1 MISEFQGEFRFLS
14 NFWPCEIELEGI
26 RFPSVEHAYQAAKTL
41 DINTRIQMSL
51 LDTPGQVK
59 KIGKSIELRPD
70 WEEIK
75 IEVMRELLRQKFDIT
90 KHYDLWLELHMTKPE
105 ELVEGNWW
113 EDTFWGVCKG
123 KGENHLG
130 KLLMEIR
137 YETDVDRFPYE
148 GQKGYKA
155 NENS

>member
-14 NFWPCEIELEGI
+14 NFWPCEVELEGI
-26 RFPSVEHAYQAAKTL
+26 RFPSVEHAYQSAKTL
-41 DINTRIQMSL
+41 DLKKRKQISEMTSPGEAKRAGNTLI
-51 LDTPGQVK
+51 
-59 KIGKSIELRPD
+59 LRPD

>member
-75 IEVMRELLRQKFDIT
+75 IEVMRELLKQKFDIT
-90 KHYDLWLELHMTKPE
+90 KHYDLWLKLHMTKPD

-113 EDTFWGVCKG
+113 GDTFWGVCKG